1 MKCPLCRHSEL
12 RPGLSDETVSV
23 DGMTLV
29 VRGVPAQICDVCG
42 EPYFDGQVTQ
52 RLLDMAR
59 EAASAGV
66 IVDVRRYVAA

>member
-1 MKCPLCRHSEL
+1 MKCPLCRHGEL
-12 RPGLSDETVSV
+12 QPGLSDEAVSL

-29 VRGVPAQICDVCG
+29 VRGVPAQICDACG
-42 EPYFDGQVTQ
+42 EPYFDSEVTQ

-59 EAASAGV
+59 EAASAVV